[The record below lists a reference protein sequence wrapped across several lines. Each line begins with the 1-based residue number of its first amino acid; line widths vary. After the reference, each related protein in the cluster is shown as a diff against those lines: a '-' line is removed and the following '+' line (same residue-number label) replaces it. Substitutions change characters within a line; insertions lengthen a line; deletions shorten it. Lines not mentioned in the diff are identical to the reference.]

1 MGDTT
6 LQGHHHCM
14 TSPDPLRNAV
24 SALVEAAQAFDR
36 AAEAR
41 GSHRAAPDALALLQD
56 ALQALSAGWYRL
68 AADAGVSMSRGD
80 LSREQE
86 VGLIG
91 ALQDVAA
98 AFARSARACREGRSA
113 VTPVIARRTPA
124 EPGGDGHVDDQV
136 SWFASRQPP
145 GEKRDMSS
153 AAATSGAEERVA
165 T

>member
-1 MGDTT
+1 
-6 LQGHHHCM
+6 M

-36 AAEAR
+36 AAGTR
-41 GSHRAAPDALALLQD
+41 GSHRAAPDSLASLQE

-68 AADAGVSMSRGD
+68 AADAGASMSRGD

-86 VGLIG
+86 VRLIG

-98 AFARSARACREGRSA
+98 TFARSARACREGRSTVA
-113 VTPVIARRTPA
+113 PVIARRMPA
-124 EPGGDGHVDDQV
+124 EPGGDGHVDDAP

-145 GEKRDMSS
+145 AEKRDMRST
-153 AAATSGAEERVA
+153 AATSGSGERVVK
-165 T
+165 

>member
-1 MGDTT
+1 
-6 LQGHHHCM
+6 M

-36 AAEAR
+36 AAGTR
-41 GSHRAAPDALALLQD
+41 GSHRAAPDSLASLQE

-68 AADAGVSMSRGD
+68 AADAGASMSRGD

-86 VGLIG
+86 VRLIG

-98 AFARSARACREGRSA
+98 TFARSARACREGRSTVA
-113 VTPVIARRTPA
+113 PVIARRMPA
-124 EPGGDGHVDDQV
+124 EPGGDGHVDDAP

-145 GEKRDMSS
+145 SEKRDMRST
-153 AAATSGAEERVA
+153 AATSGSGERVVK
-165 T
+165 